1 MKNLSTPLVLIAA
14 LTALAAPFGAQAQ
27 TTGGSVADDFTG
39 TSTSNPWYFFN
50 GACLTASTL
59 NGVEPT
65 TSSSG
70 QVPGC
75 TTIGTTY
82 YNQPLVGG
90 QNGVAGNTQTLPD
103 PSGQGAL
110 RFTNG
115 QPGGFSQN
123 GGILSTTPFPT
134 GSGVSITFKTVTY
147 RGNSG
152 GAGGDGADGISFFLM
167 DSSALDTTSITGT
180 AAGDGNG
187 LGSWGGSLGYTCS
200 NANPPYNGL
209 VGAYLGLGI
218 DEYGNFLN
226 GAQLM
231 AGYTGS
237 NSATG
242 DNSAARLRLQAEPH
256 RPARR
261 RQHRLELAARELPDL
276 VPEQLHR
283 RAAECR
289 RAADL
294 PERRRL
300 GLRERQPGLH
310 GQRQYHP
317 DLRLCADPER
327 LRRAA
332 LHDQDRERGGH
343 GARWCDDHLLP
354 AEDHAERAPEPVLRL
369 CPAVGG
375 CGAYQS
381 VIQGQSITA
390 SNGPLPTSFLFGF
403 AGSTGGDTNIHEILC
418 FKADPVTTA
427 ASGAGAQREAVREG
441 RDRRAGLLRLLQPEQ
456 LDRASDREHPGPR
469 HLRQRGH
476 RQHAQLGRRL
486 HADRCEGRQQLPHHR
501 RRRAPAA
508 QAPTDR
514 VILTSTGGTGSGIP
528 FAVEQPHHG
537 AADRDHRGRCH
548 ADPRPRQLPAR

>member
-59 NGVEPT
+59 NGAEPT

-167 DSSALDTTSITGT
+167 DSSALDTTTITGT

-231 AGYTGS
+231 AGYTG
-237 NSATG
+237 NPATG
-242 DNSAARLRLQAEPH
+242 DNSQLGYGYKPNRIGLRGAGNIAWNWLHTYYSTRYPTASRRRSATPPCR
-256 RPARR
+256 RPA
-261 RQHRLELAARELPDL
+261 A
-276 VPEQLHR
+276 
-283 RAAECR
+283 
-289 RAADL
+289 
-294 PERRRL
+294 
-300 GLRERQPGLH
+300 
-310 GQRQYHP
+310 
-317 DLRLCADPER
+317 
-327 LRRAA
+327 
-332 LHDQDRERGGH
+332 
-343 GARWCDDHLLP
+343 
-354 AEDHAERAPEPVLRL
+354 
-369 CPAVGG
+369 
-375 CGAYQS
+375 
-381 VIQGQSITA
+381 TA
-390 SNGPLPTSFLFGF
+390 SSGTTRTATRPTRSAATPYRSTTMPRFL
-403 AGSTGGDTNIHEILC
+403 T
-418 FKADPVTTA
+418 
-427 ASGAGAQREAVREG
+427 R
-441 RDRRAGLLRLLQPEQ
+441 
-456 LDRASDREHPGPR
+456 
-469 HLRQRGH
+469 
-476 RQHAQLGRRL
+476 
-486 HADRCEGRQQLPHHR
+486 
-501 RRRAPAA
+501 
-508 QAPTDR
+508 
-514 VILTSTGGTGSGIP
+514 TSSCP
-528 FAVEQPHHG
+528 
-537 AADRDHRGRCH
+537 
-548 ADPRPRQLPAR
+548 PRPRSRTRRPWRAVVRRPSSTS